1 MSIFKRFFSEKKDS
15 EQGDM
20 IREIKQIYQEEHL
33 PIDEAKLRRT
43 CSETK
48 IELLKC
54 HNKCPMIINVG
65 VSTPRDCP
73 YCGQTLQ
80 LLKKLQKEIEQ
91 TQAELARLTTRLND
105 NAFLSKA
112 PAAVVDKERDR
123 LKDRQD
129 RLARLKQQLSELKP

>member
-1 MSIFKRFFSEKKDS
+1 MES
-15 EQGDM
+15 M
-20 IREIKQIYQEEHL
+20 VNL
-33 PIDEAKLRRT
+33 EA
-43 CSETK
+43 ETA
-48 IELLKC
+48 
-54 HNKCPMIINVG
+54 
-65 VSTPRDCP
+65 R
-73 YCGQTLQ
+73 
-80 LLKKLQKEIEQ
+80 LQKEIEQ